1 MKFKKIASLL
11 MATVLTVGSTS
22 AIFART
28 NNDLY
33 KSSKNQ
39 PMPYASDYI
48 SDYDVTIGP
57 YPGCEISVSS
67 AGCTVYDADTLRVEV
82 EVQEKMVYTYNT
94 VATYRHT
101 VYNDNIAFASGVYKG
116 TEGKTYRAHTT
127 VSATFGSTTETRYL
141 LSDTVVAYD

>member
-1 MKFKKIASLL
+1 MKIKKLVSLL
-11 MATVLTVGSTS
+11 IATVLTVGSTS

-48 SDYDVTIGP
+48 FDYDVTIGP
-57 YPGCEISVSS
+57 YPGSEISVSS
-67 AGCTVYDADTLRVEV
+67 SVTTIGYADTIRVEV

-94 VATYRHT
+94 VATYRDT
-101 VYNDNIAFASGVYKG
+101 QYNEGVAFASGVYKG
-116 TEGKTYRAHTT
+116 TAGKTYRAHTT